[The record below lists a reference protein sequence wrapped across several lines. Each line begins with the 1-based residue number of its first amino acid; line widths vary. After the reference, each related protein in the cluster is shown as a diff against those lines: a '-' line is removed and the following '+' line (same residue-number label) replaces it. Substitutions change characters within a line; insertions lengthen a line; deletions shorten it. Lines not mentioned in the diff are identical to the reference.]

1 MISDIDKKHI
11 EAFLF
16 RVAGEIVND
25 AKDLAPIGPDRIV
38 NNTEIQGGNLQADI
52 KVWND
57 NISSLEIEVGNSDIT
72 PYAIFVHE
80 GTKPHIIRPKNKKG
94 LANKKTGAFFGKEVH
109 HPGTKANPYLK
120 KAVDNYNFNPAL
132 DDLGNKICEDVFEN
146 IKKGF
151 NK

>member
-1 MISDIDKKHI
+1 MISDIDKKEI
-11 EAFLF
+11 EKFLF
-16 RVAGEIVND
+16 RIGSGIVRD
-25 AKDLAPIGPDRIV
+25 AKDIAPIGPDRIV

-52 KVWND
+52 KVWDD

-109 HPGTKANPYLK
+109 HPGTKANPYLQN
-120 KAVDNYNFNPAL
+120 AVDNYDSKPAL
-132 DDLGNKICEDVFEN
+132 NDLGDKICEDVFEN
-146 IKKGF
+146 IKKCF